1 MEVLY
6 LFLQLATLSVLAW
19 LLIFPK
25 RYIGEKGK
33 NLATKEDIGEIT
45 NEIEKVKNQYS
56 ADLEGLKAGLSHRA
70 KYYGYRYER
79 EFQVLEELTSL
90 LVDVRDSVVSLR
102 PMLDSRPSGKSDGE
116 IKEERLKRYYD
127 ARRKLYD
134 LREKKRPFFPGEIYD
149 CICDLDRISRG
160 EALDYHMKNPFDDD
174 DPKAFLKYWMDAEKN
189 REEVEVCSNKAIELI
204 RERITQWDS
213 I

>member
-1 MEVLY
+1 M
-6 LFLQLATLSVLAW
+6 
-19 LLIFPK
+19 
-25 RYIGEKGK
+25 
-33 NLATKEDIGEIT
+33 
-45 NEIEKVKNQYS
+45 KNQYS

-189 REEVEVCSNKAIELI
+189 REEVEICSNKAIELI

>member
-1 MEVLY
+1 MEILY

-19 LLIFPK
+19 LLLFPK

-160 EALDYHMKNPFDDD
+160 RP
-174 DPKAFLKYWMDAEKN
+174 W
-189 REEVEVCSNKAIELI
+189 II
-204 RERITQWDS
+204 I
-213 I
+213 